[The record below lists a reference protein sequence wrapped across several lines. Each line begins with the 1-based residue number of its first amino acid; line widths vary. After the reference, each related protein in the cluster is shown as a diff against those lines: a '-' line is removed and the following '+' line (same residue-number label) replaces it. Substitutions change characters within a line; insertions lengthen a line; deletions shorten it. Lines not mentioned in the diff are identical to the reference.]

1 MNNYGEGVRQSDSN
15 RPVMEGN
22 GSIVQGKKRILSPIL
37 SPMNYLLWNP
47 QIPPNWLTRLK
58 FGAILISARETS
70 NCPREV
76 KIILEKQ
83 HKQNFKI
90 KGEI

>member
-1 MNNYGEGVRQSDSN
+1 
-15 RPVMEGN
+15 
-22 GSIVQGKKRILSPIL
+22 
-37 SPMNYLLWNP
+37 MNYLLWNP

-70 NCPREV
+70 NCPREA